1 VQGRLY
7 KYVLLTVQMCL
18 ECNRVGIGLAFSV
31 MISKRGE
38 VGGKGGKKQVFIRLL
53 KDARN

>member
-1 VQGRLY
+1 MQGRLY